1 MSEKETDILARTIYG
16 EARGE
21 SISGMEAVASVV
33 LNRVAFAKRRGRF
46 WWGNSIAEVCQI
58 NPTVGVVLA
67 LQQIFFHFAPL
78 FGNHAE
84 QGRENRKFNHCQPV
98 E

>member
-46 WWGNSIAEVCQI
+46 WWGKFVCRGLPRAEAVCLLE
-58 NPTVGVVLA
+58 P
-67 LQQIFFHFAPL
+67 
-78 FGNHAE
+78 
-84 QGRENRKFNHCQPV
+84 K
-98 E
+98 